1 MTPSDEARFWEKVE
15 KTDTCWLWTASCTR
29 DGYGWFSVGGVGR
42 KAHRISLELH
52 LGRPLLPGMFV
63 CHAPHS
69 VCGHRTCVNP
79 AHLSE
84 KTNAENHADM
94 VADGTSMRG
103 ARHPNCKLTEA
114 QVRAIRADMRLH
126 AVIAGE
132 YGIKHQTVTKIK
144 ARKRWGWLEDE
155 PAA

>member
-1 MTPSDEARFWEKVE
+1 M
-15 KTDTCWLWTASCTR
+15 
-29 DGYGWFSVGGVGR
+29 
-42 KAHRISLELH
+42 
-52 LGRPLLPGMFV
+52 
-63 CHAPHS
+63 
-69 VCGHRTCVNP
+69 NP